1 MSKTEEET
9 RILEIVKKGL
19 SRIGKTANGLGYS
32 FVNLDIESNEI
43 QDLYDLLKSYPHL
56 RYINISKNNIKNL

>member
-19 SRIGKTANGLGYS
+19 SRIGKTANG
-32 FVNLDIESNEI
+32 
-43 QDLYDLLKSYPHL
+43 
-56 RYINISKNNIKNL
+56 